1 MVSREKLEDYFYF
14 GIFLIAML
22 FALISVFQLY
32 FSIDR
37 LIGIWFNYKYQPV
50 FQALFSLSVL
60 AISIYLIRER
70 LIKK

>member
-14 GIFLIAML
+14 GIFLMAML

-70 LIKK
+70 LIKR